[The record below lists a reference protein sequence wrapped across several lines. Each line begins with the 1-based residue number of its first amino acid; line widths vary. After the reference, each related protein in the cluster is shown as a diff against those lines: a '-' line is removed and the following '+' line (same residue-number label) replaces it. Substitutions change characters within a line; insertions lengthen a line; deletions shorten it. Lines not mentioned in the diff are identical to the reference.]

1 MVQSPPIMLGQYRPL
16 DSFLHRLDA
25 RSKML
30 PVLLVLVLALVTDSL
45 LFYILMLAAL
55 GLVLAMSG
63 IDGRSMWRNVKP
75 MIWLVAVTSAYH
87 LAFSERDSAVLLSL
101 FGWNLTEGALHTA
114 VFYSLRLILFVSI
127 AFLVTLTSSPS
138 ELAESIARILRPLE
152 RLRVPVHDLSMVVFI
167 AIRFIPVL
175 YGEFIAIK
183 NAQIMRGAD
192 FSGSLLKR
200 IRKTSHVLI
209 PVFLAAIQRAD
220 DLAAAIAAR
229 EGHLRSD
236 RSRMRKRTYY
246 SRMKFGLAEYGFVL
260 LACLLTIG
268 AFQVS
273 RLYG

>member
-30 PVLLVLVLALVTDSL
+30 PVLLVLILALVTESL
-45 LFYILMLAAL
+45 LFYVIMLAAL
-55 GLVLAMSG
+55 GLALFLSG
-63 IDGRSMWRNVKP
+63 IDGRSMWRNLKP
-75 MIWLVAVTSAYH
+75 MVWLVVVTSAYH
-87 LAFSERDSAVLLSL
+87 LIFSARDSDILLSV

-127 AFLVTLTSSPS
+127 AFLITLTSSPS
-138 ELAESIARILRPLE
+138 DLAESIAKILRPLE
-152 RLRVPVHDLSMVVFI
+152 KLRVPVYDLSMIVFI

-183 NAQIMRGAD
+183 NAQIMRGVN
-192 FSGSLLKR
+192 FSGSLPSR
-200 IRKTSHVLI
+200 IRKTTHVLI

-229 EGHLRSD
+229 EGHLRED
-236 RSRMRKRTYY
+236 RARMQRRTYY
-246 SRMKFGLAEYGFVL
+246 SQLRFGWPEYGFIL